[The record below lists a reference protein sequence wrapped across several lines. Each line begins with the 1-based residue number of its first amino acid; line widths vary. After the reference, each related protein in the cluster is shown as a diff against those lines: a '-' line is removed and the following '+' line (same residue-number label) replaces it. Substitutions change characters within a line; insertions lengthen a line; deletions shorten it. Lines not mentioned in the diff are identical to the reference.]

1 MFLQTASSTVIKYKH
16 QRGFISRMSS
26 SRADRS

>member
-1 MFLQTASSTVIKYKH
+1 MLLQIASPTVIKYKH

-26 SRADRS
+26 SRAERS